1 MCGSVARRLCASSHD
16 EPDRLISRWHAE
28 GLWQGKLRAGGSARC
43 LGRKSSLRFV
53 HSATPVWGPI
63 WATRSACWA
72 YASPSVQRSGAMG
85 SGLGFCRCDARL
97 VPARPQN
104 VGPPSSRLTKS
115 WSGGSLFLSGFG
127 TIAADRL
134 SSGAF
139 VAGTAV
145 AATAGQAHQH
155 ANLRRSGLS
164 QCIVCATVRT
174 AASAEASNPPMVDA
188 AVVLTSFALQSCGRP
203 APASEVDRPG
213 CSRFFVSNAQNR
225 RGSSFGCLASYRTV

>member
-1 MCGSVARRLCASSHD
+1 MSFTLAFQALGRRKTPLAALQFAGDRSGSF
-16 EPDRLISRWHAE
+16 
-28 GLWQGKLRAGGSARC
+28 
-43 LGRKSSLRFV
+43 LGRKTSFRAVQNTEAVWALAC
-53 HSATPVWGPI
+53 ATSKKRRPDQSQPLQ
-63 WATRSACWA
+63 RSAAICC
-72 YASPSVQRSGAMG
+72 G
-85 SGLGFCRCDARL
+85 SGLFRCDARL

-155 ANLRRSGLS
+155 ANLRRSDSS
-164 QCIVCATVRT
+164 QCVVCATVRA

-203 APASEVDRPG
+203 APASEVDGPG
-213 CSRFFVSNAQNR
+213 GSRFFVSNAQNR